1 MLKLRSSQAILFSMI
16 VLLCLN
22 YGVLDSALALKGS
35 YPGMNGKIAFAD
47 VDPNTPNDDEIFV
60 MDNDGTNIEQL
71 TYNEDYDDDPCW
83 SPDGTKIAFEHGDE
97 IWIMD
102 ADGSNQR
109 QLTTPPDSVSDGDP
123 AWSPDGGKIAFTR
136 YSGPN
141 IYVID
146 ANGPAGP
153 GTFLIADARWCSWSP
168 DGSEIVYDVEP
179 DTISVA
185 DANTGSFKRTLGNGE
200 HPCWSPDGTKIVYV
214 NIGDIIWVMDS
225 TDGSNKKQLSDPPG
239 APYMDHHPNWSPDG
253 NKIIFK
259 RVLDSIWIMDADGSN
274 EYDLTP
280 SLPDASDPDYQ
291 RLDYPPVGGV
301 ASPVNK
307 LELIAP
313 YLTLAGLIVAVSTIF
328 VIKRRSARAL

>member
-1 MLKLRSSQAILFSMI
+1 MLKLRSSQPILFSMI

-35 YPGMNGKIAFAD
+35 YPGTNGKIAFSD
-47 VDPNTPNDDEIFV
+47 RDPDPPYDTEIFV

-109 QLTTPPDSVSDGDP
+109 QLTTTPDSFSDGDP

-153 GTFLIADARWCSWSP
+153 GTFLIADGRWCSWSP
-168 DGSEIVYDVEP
+168 DGSEIVCDVEP

-185 DANTGSFKRTLGNGE
+185 DANTGAIKRTLGSGE

-214 NIGDIIWVMDS
+214 NIGDVIWVMDA
-225 TDGSNKKQLSDPPG
+225 TDGSNKEQLSDPDSG
-239 APYMDHHPNWSPDG
+239 FMDHHPNWSPDG
-253 NKIIFK
+253 NKIIFN
-259 RVLDSIWIMDADGSN
+259 REPDSIWIIDADGSN
-274 EYDLTP
+274 EFDLTP
-280 SLPDASDPDYQ
+280 GLPDAVEPDYQ
-291 RLDYPPVGGV
+291 RLEPEPTPVGGITG
-301 ASPVNK
+301 PINK
-307 LELIAP
+307 LEILTP
-313 YLTLAGLIVAVSTIF
+313 YLALAGLIIVVSAIF
-328 VIKRRSARAL
+328 IIGKRKD